1 MLPLLLVSF
10 WHVASLFDSE
20 AHRAV
25 SMGSPSQ
32 AAANGA
38 FLQWRS
44 LYLLPLPQEADGSHS
59 DHSPQSDQASEPG
72 KRTTIMNVSKVNR
85 EGAQGDNYNM
95 IKHVEKT
102 NIMSSSKLKHKTF
115 KQASHPETA
124 TIFLGLS

>member
-1 MLPLLLVSF
+1 MKYAYVI
-10 WHVASLFDSE
+10 LFDSE
-20 AHRAV
+20 VHRAV

-72 KRTTIMNVSKVNR
+72 KRTTIMNNKPFLPWLQRISK
-85 EGAQGDNYNM
+85 E
-95 IKHVEKT
+95 
-102 NIMSSSKLKHKTF
+102 S
-115 KQASHPETA
+115 
-124 TIFLGLS
+124 